1 MFTQVDGDD
10 DEPMHGTQTEEEEE
24 EEVMNWKISQTQVDI
39 DEERMFV
46 YYVVLLHEILI
57 FTFYY
62 IAF

>member
-10 DEPMHGTQTEEEEE
+10 DEPLHGTQTEEE